1 MPGHIDPKDYDSIF
15 VPKLKV
21 PISAHITE
29 IIIDNKIKWRA
40 KSGAEITR
48 PLVPFWRKSVCKE
61 NPALKQLSEEYG
73 LEISYVKNL
82 LKVFSSKNVLSY
94 VKDRGIVTF
103 RFLPLDKQKTVIYNL
118 YQSELS
124 SSNEEQEKKVVDI
137 PKDLTFTRNT
147 KKESII

>member
-1 MPGHIDPKDYDSIF
+1 
-15 VPKLKV
+15 
-21 PISAHITE
+21 
-29 IIIDNKIKWRA
+29 
-40 KSGAEITR
+40 
-48 PLVPFWRKSVCKE
+48 
-61 NPALKQLSEEYG
+61 LSEEYG